1 MQQEWHSDEA
11 CLLLEAGIVSGT
23 EFLKTDFFG
32 QILNPSGSNSNKLT
46 FILVEIAGTVANEET
61 I

>member
-1 MQQEWHSDEA
+1 MQREWHSAEA
-11 CLLLEAGIVSGT
+11 CLLLEAGIISGT
-23 EFLKTDFFG
+23 EFFKTDFSG
-32 QILNPSGSNSNKLT
+32 QIHLGQIPIYKLT

>member
-1 MQQEWHSDEA
+1 MQREWHSDEA
-11 CLLLEAGIVSGT
+11 CLLLEAGIISGT
-23 EFLKTDFFG
+23 EFLKTDLSRQSHLG
-32 QILNPSGSNSNKLT
+32 QIPIT